1 MHHASLDLK
10 IELDNVELTDQG
22 QILSLNISQISEGMV
37 AAEDIIAKNQVLIIP
52 KGQAIAR
59 TLLQG
64 LKNFS
69 TQVGVI
75 KPMMVQIGQ
84 VGAATGPVFFHF

>member
-1 MHHASLDLK
+1 
-10 IELDNVELTDQG
+10 
-22 QILSLNISQISEGMV
+22 MV

-52 KGQAIAR
+52 KGQAITR

-75 KPMMVQIGQ
+75 EPIMVQIGQ
-84 VGAATGPVFFHF
+84 VGAAAS